1 MTLQPIPDL
10 DENLHQFLNLARQ
23 YPALDPGEE
32 ETLLARYREGDHQAV
47 VHLVNANLRYIVELA
62 VISEGRWRHV
72 PLQDLFAVGTTALEE
87 AIRTYQASRH
97 GPLRPY
103 LITSIEHANDAL
115 AHSVR
120 VLDPSAQQFPAP
132 RLQMKARVK
141 MNARASARHAAT
153 VASGSRVAD
162 AP

>member
-32 ETLLARYREGDHQAV
+32 ETLLARHREGDPQAV

-62 VISEGRWRHV
+62 VISEGRWRDV
-72 PLQDLFAVGTTALEE
+72 QLQDLFAVGTTALEE

-103 LITSIEHANDAL
+103 MITSIERTLDAL

-120 VLDPSAQQFPAP
+120 VLDPSAQQVPAP
-132 RLQMKARVK
+132 RFQMNERVQMKTSVK
-141 MNARASARHAAT
+141 MNARASARHAA
-153 VASGSRVAD
+153 G
-162 AP
+162 